1 MKIGVFGLWHLGC
14 VTAACL
20 AAVGYNVVG
29 YDPNPEVI
37 KKLEI
42 GEPPLFE
49 PGLKELILQGIEE
62 NKLKFSNEFKNLS
75 QADIVWVTFDT
86 PVDENDNAD
95 VEYVKN
101 QIISI
106 FPFLADDALLLVSSQ
121 LPVGTMKALMEEFKK
136 KNSERR
142 LNFAYSPE
150 NLRLGKAIDIFLH
163 PDRVIVGYAAEKDK
177 NKIQELFKSIT
188 SNIIWMSIA
197 SAEMTKHALNAFLA
211 TSVVFINE
219 LATICEKVGASASEV
234 ELGLKSESRIGPK
247 AYLHPGGAFAGGTLA
262 RDVTFLQNISNE
274 KSVPTKLFS
283 AILESNQI
291 HKQWAFRKVSDVLGN
306 IKGKTIAVLGL
317 TYKPGTSTLRRSDS
331 IETCRLLSN
340 SDASVVAFD
349 PALKE
354 LPFEYQDFISLKLN
368 IKDAIEDAD
377 ALVISTPWQ
386 EFLKITVDDVIAHM
400 NQPLIFDANG
410 FLNKNFNNDSRVQY
424 YFVGKSV

>member
-20 AAVGYNVVG
+20 SSMGHEVIG
-29 YDPNPEVI
+29 YDPNIENI
-37 KKLEI
+37 KKLQA

-49 PGLKELILQGIEE
+49 PGLKELIAQGIKD
-62 NKLKFSNEFKNLS
+62 NRLRFSNRFDDLS
-75 QADIVWVTFDT
+75 QAEIVWVTFDT
-86 PVDENDNAD
+86 PVDANDNAD

-101 QIISI
+101 QIVSI

-121 LPVGTMKALMEEFKK
+121 LPVGTMKVLMEEFKK
-136 KNSERR
+136 LNNGRQ

-150 NLRLGKAIDIFLH
+150 NLRLGKAVDIFLH
-163 PDRVIVGYAAEKDK
+163 PDRVIVGYTVEKDK
-177 NKIQELFKSIT
+177 IKIQQLFQNIT
-188 SNIIWMSIA
+188 NNIIWMSIA

-211 TSVVFINE
+211 VSVVFINE
-219 LATICEKVGASASEV
+219 LATICEKVGANASEV

-274 KSVPTKLFS
+274 KSVPTKLFP

-317 TYKPGTSTLRRSDS
+317 TYKPGTSTLRRSES

-340 SDASVVAFD
+340 GGANVIAFD

-354 LPFEYQDFISLKLN
+354 LPSEYQSFISLKLN
-368 IKDAIEDAD
+368 IRDAIENAD
-377 ALVISTPWQ
+377 AMVISTPWQ
-386 EFLKITVDDVIAHM
+386 DFLKLTVDDVISYMH
-400 NQPLIFDANG
+400 QPLIFDANG
-410 FLNKNFNNDSRVQY
+410 FLNKNFSHENRVKY
-424 YFVGKSV
+424 YFVGKGQ